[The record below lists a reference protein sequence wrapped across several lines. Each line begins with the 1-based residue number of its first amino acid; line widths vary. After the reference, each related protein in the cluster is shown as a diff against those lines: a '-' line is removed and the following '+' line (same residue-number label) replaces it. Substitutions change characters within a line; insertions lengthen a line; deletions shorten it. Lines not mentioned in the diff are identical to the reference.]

1 MGEPRE
7 HEDDT
12 SNSILSQMEGTITR
26 LGNAFSET
34 MTWQQ
39 DMKKNMENM
48 LVINNDIEHILM
60 GEPREHEDDTSNS
73 ILSQM
78 EETMTRLGNA
88 FYNGDTSVFMTT
100 SELGGDRSIADETRF
115 LAQHF
120 EPAGWI
126 GVQLLAIATDLGAA
140 GIMQGVTNTVNAVKD
155 TVDAVKDTV
164 DAVKDTADAVNKT
177 ADSVKSV
184 ADSVNNVVN
193 ELKKVDEEVVA
204 VENDVKTVCD
214 TMTVTLDQ
222 MKSDT
227 LVMNGLLTSLD
238 NTSLTTSNALTSIGS
253 TFIDTSKTWDA
264 ISSTF
269 SGLYSYL
276 TSHEGKITYDT
287 EISELDRF
295 MSEADPVPDVERWV
309 ATTGSGIHF
318 DPQRSDVSSYN
329 EMISKANS
337 LQSKIHDRQLE
348 AWLERHPEQGSSY
361 RASKPTPK
369 QTASNVSEPEI

>member
-1 MGEPRE
+1 
-7 HEDDT
+7 
-12 SNSILSQMEGTITR
+12 
-26 LGNAFSET
+26 
-34 MTWQQ
+34 
-39 DMKKNMENM
+39 
-48 LVINNDIEHILM
+48 
-60 GEPREHEDDTSNS
+60 
-73 ILSQM
+73 
-78 EETMTRLGNA
+78 MTRLGDA
-88 FYNGDTSVFMTT
+88 FYNGEKSVFMSS
-100 SELGGDRSIADETRF
+100 SELTGTPRSITDEIKF
-115 LAQHF
+115 LSEHF
-120 EPAGWI
+120 EP
-126 GVQLLAIATDLGAA
+126 TGAA
-140 GIMQGVTNTVNAVKD
+140 TVAIDGVAAATAAAGVTQGITNSINAINNTVQSVEHTVEAVNK
-155 TVDAVKDTV
+155 TVDTLKSTV
-164 DAVKDTADAVNKT
+164 EAVNKT
-177 ADSVKSV
+177 AESVKSV
-184 ADSVNNVVN
+184 ADSVNNVVT

-238 NTSLTTSNALTSIGS
+238 NTSSTTSNTLTSIGS
-253 TFIDTSKTWDA
+253 TWSA

-309 ATTGSGIHF
+309 ATTGSTIKF

-329 EMISKANS
+329 ELISKANS
-337 LQSKIHDRQLE
+337 LQSRIHDGHLE

-361 RASKPTPK
+361 RASEPTPK
-369 QTASNVSEPEI
+369 QTASNVSEPQI